1 MGTNDVNN
9 GANED
14 NVASHSQTVVIVDD
28 DDINTAN
35 PETIIDTSQHV
46 SDEKS
51 IYATVNKKK
60 NKSGK
65 EVVNEDRYEIGESAI
80 NLSDDNEE
88 SEVVEIK
95 TETVEDEIPVIQCDL
110 LPEDAKNENNNQ
122 ESETVIEVNQQALP
136 KQEECHESFPQVD
149 NNLGAIPKVEEKSVK
164 KKKKKKA
171 DEDKDKEDAGKVKKK
186 RKKSKDR
193 TKEVEKTEEVIH
205 RSNEIKQESNLI
217 AEKIEADSVSIV
229 SESELPSFR
238 GAKAAEVHRMSE
250 RNDSE
255 ENQEYMSQQKTEL
268 ESDILVNS
276 DDELMDLFTRNVD
289 LNAKKRKNSNHI
301 KSRSSKQENKRDS

>member
-1 MGTNDVNN
+1 MGTMTSSATSLLSVKEDISMIRSHSGMSNGSLSSSVSNVSTIKSHKKRRAPPPPVRVITVNDDTNDVNN

-136 KQEECHESFPQVD
+136 KQEECHESLPKVD
-149 NNLGAIPKVEEKSVK
+149 NNLGAIPK
-164 KKKKKKA
+164 
-171 DEDKDKEDAGKVKKK
+171 DKEKEDAGKVKKK

-193 TKEVEKTEEVIH
+193 TQEVEKTEEVIH
-205 RSNEIKQESNLI
+205 R
-217 AEKIEADSVSIV
+217 
-229 SESELPSFR
+229 
-238 GAKAAEVHRMSE
+238 
-250 RNDSE
+250 
-255 ENQEYMSQQKTEL
+255 
-268 ESDILVNS
+268 
-276 DDELMDLFTRNVD
+276 
-289 LNAKKRKNSNHI
+289 
-301 KSRSSKQENKRDS
+301 